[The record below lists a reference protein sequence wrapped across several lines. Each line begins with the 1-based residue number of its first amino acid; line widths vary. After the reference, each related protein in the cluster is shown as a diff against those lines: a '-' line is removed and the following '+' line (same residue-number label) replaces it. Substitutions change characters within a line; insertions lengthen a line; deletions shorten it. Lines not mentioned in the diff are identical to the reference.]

1 MSDPLGFIQG
11 GGINRAGFIPPR
23 PGGFPGGQAEQAAD
37 GKSFKDTL
45 LETLDEANRLQQ
57 EATRA
62 VEELQ
67 TGQRQDVENVLLA
80 TTKADNAFRM
90 LQSLRNRMMEA
101 YDEIK
106 QMRT

>member
-1 MSDPLGFIQG
+1 MADPLGLLDSGSIDPSRFH
-11 GGINRAGFIPPR
+11 R
-23 PGGFPGGQAEQAAD
+23 PQAPSTGEGVTQT
-37 GKSFKDTL
+37 GETFKDTL
-45 LETLDEANRLQQ
+45 LKSLDEANRLQQ

-67 TGQRQDVENVLLA
+67 TGERQDIENVLNA

-90 LQSLRNRMMEA
+90 LQSLRNRVMEA